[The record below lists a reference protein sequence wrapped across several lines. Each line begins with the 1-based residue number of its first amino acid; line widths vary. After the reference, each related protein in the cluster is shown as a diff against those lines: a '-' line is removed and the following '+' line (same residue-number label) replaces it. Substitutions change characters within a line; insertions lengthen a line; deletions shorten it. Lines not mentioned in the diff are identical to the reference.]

1 MQHHVDLLV
10 LHIVVL
16 LDDELELQLDLI
28 LRLTK
33 PTQREEG
40 IA

>member
-28 LRLTK
+28 LCLTK